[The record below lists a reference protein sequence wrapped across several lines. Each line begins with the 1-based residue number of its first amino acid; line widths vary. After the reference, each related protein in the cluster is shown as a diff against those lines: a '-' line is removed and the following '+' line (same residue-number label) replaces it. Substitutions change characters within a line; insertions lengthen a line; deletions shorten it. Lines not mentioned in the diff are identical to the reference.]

1 LKREWLLGAGIAIVA
16 ISMALIMGLVR
27 VDEVEFVDA
36 EPDAIA
42 GPPPEVDVPDSDTA
56 ADVPVELIPDDADPA
71 YDWLRERSL
80 ELIDEYLRSA
90 DVPELSRRWAETTSG
105 ESRLIFASP
114 DRQRFITLAAARA
127 DCSEVDAMLDEIG
140 DPLVGVSGLCHRW
153 LAQTR
158 ELLAERGME
167 RQSARRFLRERQVDT
182 SVRVVL
188 LYAGWKRTGPGP
200 REFQLV
206 RSRVAPVYP
215 QSQFGVSRRVA
226 LDGVMRR
233 LGVGPYTDTPIQ
245 LVTALMRW

>member
-1 LKREWLLGAGIAIVA
+1 MPPPNPFELFADVFAQAQKLEIDNPNAMHLAT
-16 ISMALIMGLVR
+16 
-27 VDEVEFVDA
+27 VDA
-36 EPDAIA
+36 EGQP
-42 GPPPEVDVPDSDTA
+42 
-56 ADVPVELIPDDADPA
+56 
-71 YDWLRERSL
+71 
-80 ELIDEYLRSA
+80 
-90 DVPELSRRWAETTSG
+90 
-105 ESRLIFASP
+105 
-114 DRQRFITLAAARA
+114 
-127 DCSEVDAMLDEIG
+127 
-140 DPLVGVSGLCHRW
+140 
-153 LAQTR
+153 
-158 ELLAERGME
+158 
-167 RQSARRFLRERQVDT
+167 